1 MLEFGIN
8 VAHFIVMKIGL
19 ERVTNVNCEI
29 FHVDKYMMR
38 KSLMIVVALI
48 LTFNA
53 GCKLFSKKEQVVAV
67 EEKKEEETT
76 GKWEWE
82 ITPQSKV
89 VEEEE
94 SRTIQNEFNYPREKV
109 ETESI
114 STEVPEDKKIDIT
127 FNFQNADIK
136 EVLKVILG
144 DIMGLNYALDKRV
157 TGVITL
163 RTGGKFYKKEL
174 LDIVQAMLNING
186 FAVVKGGNIYHV
198 LPIQEARSEARI
210 VHLDGRVKA
219 GGREMITQIVPL
231 KHVAPQTI
239 IPTLRGLL
247 TKGGFVIA
255 PNDTHAIVI
264 SDNVTSMVRLLK
276 VIRTFDV
283 PFFAGQAL
291 KFYEIKYADPVTLA
305 KDLELVV
312 QTLGAKTKGA
322 TLDIAFIPFKDTN
335 KILVATAMPELL
347 ESVDS
352 WIANIDI
359 HLGENKPKMYIY
371 KMQHEQAE
379 STVAILTELF
389 KEKITPPEKGSKT
402 GTEPMKIIADKN
414 TNSII
419 VRSLPADY
427 QSIKVVIQTLD
438 AMPQQ
443 VLIEAIIAE
452 VTLSDA
458 LAHGVEYFFRNKG
471 RASEGGS
478 VSLLPSAEMAG
489 IAPLTGAGTKFF
501 SLNRDIDV
509 IVSLVAGETEL
520 EILSSPHLLVRDEQT
535 ASIQVGAS
543 EPIRTGSTT
552 GSGGVTT
559 AQIQYRDTGT
569 ILTVTPRIGENEM
582 ITLDIKQEVSDAIE
596 TTESEIDSPTFTTRI
611 TETSLVIRSGHSI
624 YLGGIIDI
632 KKELKIKKVPLLGD
646 IPVIGNLFKS
656 TSKTKEKT
664 ELMVLITPHIINTV
678 DEADTITKE
687 FKEKLKQIAKM
698 EKKEMKTLLK

>member
-1 MLEFGIN
+1 MLK
-8 VAHFIVMKIGL
+8 KIL
-19 ERVTNVNCEI
+19 IILFSLLLI
-29 FHVDKYMMR
+29 FN
-38 KSLMIVVALI
+38 
-48 LTFNA
+48 T
-53 GCKLFSKKEQVVAV
+53 GCKLLTKKDKDSKKAFTVK
-67 EEKKEEETT
+67 EEKESESS

-82 ITPQSKV
+82 ISQQRKIDDEEKSK
-89 VEEEE
+89 
-94 SRTIQNEFNYPREKV
+94 TIQSEFNYPQEKV

-114 STEVPEDKKIDIT
+114 SGEAPEGKKIDIT

-144 DIMGLNYALDKRV
+144 DIMGLNYTLDKRV

-163 RTGGKFYKKEL
+163 RTAGKFYNEEL

-186 FAVVKGGNIYHV
+186 FAVVKDGNMFQV

-219 GGREMITQIVPL
+219 GGREVITQIVSL
-231 KHVAPQTI
+231 KHVAPQVI

-264 SDNVTSMVRLLK
+264 SDNVTNMERLLK

-305 KDLELVV
+305 KDLELVA
-312 QTLGAKTKGA
+312 QTLGASTKA
-322 TLDIAFIPFKDTN
+322 PKLDIAFIPFQDTN
-335 KILVATAMPELL
+335 KILVATAMPDLL

-352 WIANIDI
+352 WIANIDV

-389 KEKITPPEKGSKT
+389 KEKITPPDKGVKA

-419 VRSLPADY
+419 ISSLPADY

-438 AMPQQ
+438 ATPQQ
-443 VLIEAIIAE
+443 VLIEAIVAE
-452 VTLSDA
+452 VTLTDN
-458 LAHGVEYFFRNKG
+458 LDLGVEVFFRY
-471 RASEGGS
+471 GGS
-478 VSLLPSAEMAG
+478 SASGKPKGAVGSLLPASVTDSGSTGTLGGG
-489 IAPLTGAGTKFF
+489 IRAFTF
-501 SLNRDIDV
+501 NRDIDT
-509 IVSLVAGETEL
+509 IFNLIASEGAT
-520 EILSSPHLLVRDEQT
+520 EILSTPHLLVRDEQT
-535 ASIQVGAS
+535 ASIQVGSS

-559 AQIQYRDTGT
+559 DQVQYRDIGK
-569 ILTVTPRIGENEM
+569 ILTVTPRIGENNM
-582 ITLDIKQEVSDAIE
+582 ITLDVTQEISEVSASTSASSVPDTPA
-596 TTESEIDSPTFTTRI
+596 FTIRK
-611 TETSLVIRSGHSI
+611 TETSLVVKSGHAI

-632 KKELKIKKVPLLGD
+632 KDEVTIKKVPLLGD
-646 IPVIGNLFKS
+646 IPYIGNVFKS
-656 TSKTKEKT
+656 KDLSKTKT
-664 ELMVLITPHIINTV
+664 ELMILLTPYIINSNE
-678 DEADTITKE
+678 DADRLSRE
-687 FKEKLKQIAKM
+687 FRDKLEQIANM
-698 EKKEMKTLLK
+698 QKKNP